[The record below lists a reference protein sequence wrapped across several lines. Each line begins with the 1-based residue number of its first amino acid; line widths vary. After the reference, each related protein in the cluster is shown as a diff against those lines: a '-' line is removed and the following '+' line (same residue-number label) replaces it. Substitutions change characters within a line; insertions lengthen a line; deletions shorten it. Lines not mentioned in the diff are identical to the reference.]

1 MGLDGGDDAL
11 KEDLYAKLLG
21 DAPIRGNAA
30 PQMSSYS
37 PVIESETADFSVS
50 VRRATEISI

>member
-30 PQMSSYS
+30 PG
-37 PVIESETADFSVS
+37 
-50 VRRATEISI
+50 